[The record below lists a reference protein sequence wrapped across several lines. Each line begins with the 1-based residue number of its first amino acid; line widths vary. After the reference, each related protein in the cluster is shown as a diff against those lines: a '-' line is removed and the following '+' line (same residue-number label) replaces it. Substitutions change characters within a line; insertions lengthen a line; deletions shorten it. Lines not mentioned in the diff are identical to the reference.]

1 MAVVL
6 RVRTGDLQFVKRGA
20 RPLEQGVQ
28 RARGDVSIIAQRVRQ
43 DTVDRGRGRGCE
55 RRLEPE
61 QRIPAGWVSEDGE
74 GVRRCGLWVGGMRDD
89 GCIGGDV
96 TDLFVPT

>member
-28 RARGDVSIIAQRVRQ
+28 RARGDFSIIAERVRQ
-43 DTVDRGRGRGCE
+43 YEVDRGRGRG
-55 RRLEPE
+55 
-61 QRIPAGWVSEDGE
+61 
-74 GVRRCGLWVGGMRDD
+74 
-89 GCIGGDV
+89 
-96 TDLFVPT
+96 

>member
-28 RARGDVSIIAQRVRQ
+28 RARGDFSIGAERVRQ
-43 DTVDRGRGRGCE
+43 YTVDLGNGRGCE

-61 QRIPAGWVSEDGE
+61 QRIPAWWVSEDA
-74 GVRRCGLWVGGMRDD
+74 WVSGDAGYGSV
-89 GCIGGDV
+89 GCAM
-96 TDLFVPT
+96 TDA

>member
-1 MAVVL
+1 MSVVL

-28 RARGDVSIIAQRVRQ
+28 RARGDFSIIAERVRQ
-43 DTVDRGRGRGCE
+43 YTVDLGNGRGCE

-61 QRIPAGWVSEDGE
+61 QRVPAWV
-74 GVRRCGLWVGGMRDD
+74 GVRRRGGCQAMRVMGRWDAR
-89 GCIGGDV
+89 
-96 TDLFVPT
+96 